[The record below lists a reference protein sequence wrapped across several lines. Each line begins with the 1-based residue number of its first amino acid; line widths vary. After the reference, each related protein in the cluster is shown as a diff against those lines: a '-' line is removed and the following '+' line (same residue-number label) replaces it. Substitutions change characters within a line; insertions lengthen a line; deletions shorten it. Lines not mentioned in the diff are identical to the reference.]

1 MAIYSEAM
9 DLGLG
14 VPTPIHAQTEAAE
27 LAREAVRR
35 DGWQRRLEREAAA
48 LVVDHGR
55 PHIEPW
61 PGEVVPRN
69 ARTLIETAKAKGWR
83 VNLIE
88 QPDRCTVEGVRGF
101 EGFRAT
107 WVRGRASSASWHE
120 PGRYAVLEDVRPA
133 PKLNEKTRTSI
144 ANRRPVGTS
153 RVRLTML
160 ASPGG
165 MPISITE
172 LTKRVSAS

>member
-1 MAIYSEAM
+1 MAIYAEAM
-9 DLGLG
+9 DLGLA
-14 VPTPIHAQTEAAE
+14 VPTPVHAQTEAAE

-35 DGWQRRLEREAAA
+35 DGWRRRLEREAGA
-48 LVVDHGR
+48 LAIDHGR
-55 PHIEPW
+55 PRVEPW

-69 ARTLIETAKAKGWR
+69 ARALLKTAEAKGWR
-83 VNLIE
+83 TNLIE
-88 QPDRCTVEGVRGF
+88 QPDRCTIEGVRGF

-107 WVRGRASSASWHE
+107 WIRGRASSASWHE

-133 PKLNEKTRTSI
+133 PRVNEKTRTSI

-165 MPISITE
+165 MTISITE
-172 LTKRVSAS
+172 LVKRVNAS

>member
-69 ARTLIETAKAKGWR
+69 ARALIETAKAKGWR

-101 EGFRAT
+101 EGFQSRCGFAD
-107 WVRGRASSASWHE
+107 VLSGFQPCFGFLAQRSSAHADGDESGFVRNCE
-120 PGRYAVLEDVRPA
+120 VFNRPDVG
-133 PKLNEKTRTSI
+133 
-144 ANRRPVGTS
+144 VQ
-153 RVRLTML
+153 
-160 ASPGG
+160 
-165 MPISITE
+165 
-172 LTKRVSAS
+172 